1 MVKTI
6 LKQELVEIPEEVTVS
21 VKSKVVTVEGP
32 KGSLTRNFRHI
43 PIQIG
48 EVKEGDRVTNIMVRI
63 WFAKSK
69 PKSCVNTVCKHIR
82 NMITGVTKG
91 YKYVM
96 KYGYNILP
104 MQPVAIDGGK
114 TLQVVNYL
122 GQKYVRKIKACDG
135 VTIHTKENDAK
146 KEIFVTGIDP
156 SAVGLTCA
164 LINQNCTIRNVDR
177 RKFKDGIYISQRLLN
192 DE

>member
-1 MVKTI
+1 MVKAI
-6 LKQELVEIPEEVTVS
+6 LKQELIDVPENVKVA
-21 VKSKVVTVEGP
+21 VKSKVVSVEGP
-32 KGSLTRNFRHI
+32 KGSLSRSFRHV
-43 PIQIG
+43 PIQIT
-48 EVKEGDRVTNIMVRI
+48 EVKEGSTVKQISVRI

-69 PKSCVNTVCKHIR
+69 PKSCVNSICKHIR

-91 YKYVM
+91 FKYVM

-122 GQKYVRKIKACDG
+122 GQKYVRKIKCCPG
-135 VTIHTKENDAK
+135 VTVETNDADTK
-146 KEIFVTGIDP
+146 REIIVNGIDP
-156 SAVGLTCA
+156 NAVGLTCS

-177 RKFKDGIYISQRLLN
+177 RKFKDGIYIFQRLVA
-192 DE
+192 E

>member
-1 MVKTI
+1 MVKAI
-6 LKQELVEIPEEVTVS
+6 LKQELIDVPEDVKVS
-21 VKSKVVTVEGP
+21 VKSKVVHVEGP
-32 KGSLTRNFRHI
+32 KGSLSRSFRQV
-43 PIQIG
+43 PIQIS
-48 EVKEGDRVTNIMVRI
+48 EVKEGNVVKQISVRI

-69 PKSCVNTVCKHIR
+69 PKACVNSICKHIR

-91 YKYVM
+91 FKYVM

-122 GQKYVRKIKACDG
+122 GQKYVRKIKCCPG
-135 VTIHTKENDAK
+135 VTVETNDADTK
-146 KEIFVTGIDP
+146 KEIIVRGIDP
-156 SAVGLTCA
+156 NAVGLTCS
-164 LINQNCTIRNVDR
+164 LINQNCTIANVDR
-177 RKFKDGIYISQRLLN
+177 RKFKDGIYIFQRLI

>member
-6 LKQELVEIPEEVTVS
+6 LKQELVDVPEEVTVS

-32 KGSLTRNFRHI
+32 KGSLTRSFRSV
-43 PIQIG
+43 PIQIV
-48 EVKEGDRVTNIMVRI
+48 EIKKEGRVAQVMVRI

-96 KYGYNILP
+96 KYGYSILP

-122 GQKYVRKIKACDG
+122 GQKYIRKIKACDG
-135 VTIHTKENDAK
+135 VTIKTGENDAK

-177 RKFKDGIYISQRLLN
+177 RKFKDGIYIFSRQL

>member
-1 MVKTI
+1 MVRTI
-6 LKQELVEIPEEVTVS
+6 LKQELINVPEEVTVS

-32 KGSLTRNFRHI
+32 RGSLTRSFRHI

-48 EVKEGDRVTNIMVRI
+48 EVRKEGRVTDVMVRI

-91 YKYVM
+91 FKYVM

-104 MQPVAIDGGK
+104 MQPVPIDDGK

-135 VTIHTKENDAK
+135 VTISQGADDAK
-146 KEIFVTGIDP
+146 KELYITGID
-156 SAVGLTCA
+156 SGAVGLTCA
-164 LINQNCTIRNVDR
+164 LINQGCTIRNVDR

-192 DE
+192 E

>member
-1 MVKTI
+1 MVKAI
-6 LKQELVEIPEEVTVS
+6 LKQEIISIPENVKVS

-32 KGSLTRNFRHI
+32 KGTLSRNFRQV
-43 PIQIG
+43 PIQIA
-48 EVKEGDRVTNIMVRI
+48 EVKEGDRVTQINVRI

-69 PKSCVNTVCKHIR
+69 PKACVNTICKHIK

-91 YKYVM
+91 FKYVM

-122 GQKYVRKIKACDG
+122 GQKYVRKIKCCDG
-135 VTIHTKENDAK
+135 VTVETNDSDTK
-146 KEIFVTGIDP
+146 KEIIVSGIDP

-164 LINQNCTIRNVDR
+164 LINQNCTIRNVDK
-177 RKFKDGIYISQRLLN
+177 RKFKDGIYISQRLVA
-192 DE
+192 E

>member
-1 MVKTI
+1 MEMV
-6 LKQELVEIPEEVTVS
+6 EVPEDVKVS
-21 VKSKVVTVEGP
+21 VKSKVVRVEGP
-32 KGSLTRNFRHI
+32 RGELERSFRKI
-43 PIQIG
+43 PIQIA
-48 EVKEGDRVTNIMVRI
+48 EVKEDGRVTKVMVRI

-122 GQKYVRKIKACDG
+122 GQKYVRKIKACPG
-135 VTIHTKENDAK
+135 VIIKTGENETK

-177 RKFKDGIYISQRLLN
+177 RKFKDGIYISQRLL
-192 DE
+192 DG